1 MNFKTEQYTV
11 WTFYIFDGGYIGNND
26 WLLKEKFRLDITHQ
40 GLRCCVL
47 SIFFPI
53 QNDEINLASGAGTK
67 SSKVGIRILDKVV
80 PMSMRKLLVQWTV
93 QWVSKPKMYSGL
105 YSEHATSWWI
115 LDINNCWADAPLL
128 WQIAITSWFRF
139 RELQQM
145 LMASYS
151 IFHLFQSCR
160 WDF

>member
-1 MNFKTEQYTV
+1 MIVKRKVQIRYHPSGFK
-11 WTFYIFDGGYIGNND
+11 
-26 WLLKEKFRLDITHQ
+26 
-40 GLRCCVL
+40 VL
-47 SIFFPI
+47 CAIHFFPI

-80 PMSMRKLLVQWTV
+80 PMSMRRLLVQWTV

-151 IFHLFQSCR
+151 IFHLFQSCW